1 MCYLGAPDVKTIL
14 LEDILAT
21 VSAKTALIS
30 YYVAVGSSCCG
41 NYPTGGYSG
50 YCIINKSTY
59 KLLCCSWELLLWKL
73 SYWRIFWLL
82 YHQ

>member
-50 YCIINKSTY
+50 YCIIKN
-59 KLLCCSWELLLWKL
+59 CSCKNWYRGNGVQGKEIEPVHFK
-73 SYWRIFWLL
+73 
-82 YHQ
+82 